1 MRSDDIFFHGQFA
14 TENSI
19 NSIQSDSV
27 QIYLL
32 SALNDD
38 LSLLDHDW
46 KSANHKQDYCIYFIE
61 ILVEKNPFWE
71 ITQRH
76 EGTDEGLG
84 DDIWSLYWHRTSDG
98 HCLYSWS
105 CRRNPQG
112 IVGPWGSQKSVEI

>member
-38 LSLLDHDW
+38 LSLLDHD
-46 KSANHKQDYCIYFIE
+46 
-61 ILVEKNPFWE
+61 
-71 ITQRH
+71 
-76 EGTDEGLG
+76 
-84 DDIWSLYWHRTSDG
+84 
-98 HCLYSWS
+98 
-105 CRRNPQG
+105 
-112 IVGPWGSQKSVEI
+112 